1 MGGTDILGKE
11 GTIMRDHSNHIEL
24 SREEAVATMLAHCAF
39 APGVEEVPLEQAFGR
54 TLAENALALV
64 TMPNCLTCN
73 MDSIALRWSDF
84 EQAEGSMPDISGWT
98 RGVEWQFANTGVGMP
113 EGFDTAIAIENAV
126 VSADNTTLEQIVLPP
141 SRRFAG
147 TSPAGSRMREGDL
160 VATAGTLVTPPIA
173 AALAAAGHTSVRVVA
188 RPRVAFI
195 PTGNEL
201 VPAGVEV
208 PRGKNIESNSVVVR
222 GKVLAWGGEPAVL
235 PIVPDD
241 PVQIEAAIHRACAE
255 ADIVV
260 LNAGSSKGSDD
271 WTMELLERIGRVF
284 NHETN
289 HGPGHHSSY
298 ALVDGTPIVGISGP
312 SFGAAFTTD
321 FYLKPLIDVWYGRS
335 PEPKRTF
342 ARLVAEFPAGGPG
355 GKPGTGMETGA
366 GAGNRDGKPASA
378 QAGGEERPRI
388 ERDAPFYAIQFVR
401 LGESADGTLEATPI
415 AARGS
420 LVALDGCDAYYPL
433 DRRRPPRVGDVIE
446 VELRG

>member
-1 MGGTDILGKE
+1 
-11 GTIMRDHSNHIEL
+11 MRDHSRHIEL
-24 SREEAVATMLAHCAF
+24 TREQAVATMLAHCVF
-39 APGVEEVPLEQAFGR
+39 EPGTEEVPLEETFGR
-54 TLAENALALV
+54 TLAEDATALV

-73 MDSIALRWSDF
+73 MDF
-84 EQAEGSMPDISGWT
+84 EEAGGSTPDISGWT

-113 EGFDTAIAIENAV
+113 EGFDTAVAIENAV
-126 VSADNTTLEQIVLPP
+126 VSADNQTLEQIVLPP

-160 VATAGTLVTPPIA
+160 VCKAGTVVTPPVA
-173 AALAAAGHTSVRVVA
+173 AALAAAGHTSARVVV

-201 VPAGVEV
+201 VPAGTEV

-222 GKVLAWGGEPAVL
+222 GKVLGWGGEPIVF

-241 PVQIEAAIHRACAE
+241 PAQIEAAIRRACAE

-271 WTMELLERIGRVF
+271 WTMELLEQMGQVF

-321 FYLKPLIDVWYGRS
+321 FYLKPLIEAWFGRS
-335 PEPKRTF
+335 PEPRRVS
-342 ARLVAEFPAGGPG
+342 ARLSAPFASGGPG
-355 GKPGTGMETGA
+355 APKPTAGTGSSDA
-366 GAGNRDGKPASA
+366 KASRP
-378 QAGGEERPRI
+378 GGEERPLV
-388 ERDAPFYAIQFVR
+388 EREAPFYSIQFVT
-401 LGESADGTLEATPI
+401 LVETPDGVLEATPV
-415 AARGS
+415 AARGD
-420 LVALDGCDAYYPL
+420 LVALNGCDAYYPL
-433 DRRRPPRVGDVIE
+433 DRKHAPQVGDMIE
-446 VELRG
+446 VELKG

>member
-1 MGGTDILGKE
+1 
-11 GTIMRDHSNHIEL
+11 MRDHSNHIEL

-54 TLAENALALV
+54 TLAEDALALV

-160 VATAGTLVTPPIA
+160 VATAGTLVTPSIA

-241 PVQIEAAIHRACAE
+241 PVQIEAAIHRACTE

-271 WTMELLERIGRVF
+271 WTMELLERIGQVF

-321 FYLKPLIDVWYGRS
+321 FYLKPLIEAWFDRS
-335 PEPKRTF
+335 PEPRRVF
-342 ARLVAEFPAGGPG
+342 ARLSAPFAAGGPSAS
-355 GKPGTGMETGA
+355 KPTAGTGSSDAKTS
-366 GAGNRDGKPASA
+366 RP
-378 QAGGEERPRI
+378 GGEERPLI
-388 ERDAPFYAIQFVR
+388 ERDAPFYSIQFVT
-401 LGESADGTLEATPI
+401 LAEAPDGVLEATPV
-415 AARGS
+415 AARGN

-433 DRRRPPRVGDVIE
+433 DRKHAPQVGDMIE
-446 VELRG
+446 VELKG

>member
-1 MGGTDILGKE
+1 
-11 GTIMRDHSNHIEL
+11 MRDHSRHIEL
-24 SREEAVATMLAHCAF
+24 TREQAVATMLAHCVF
-39 APGVEEVPLEQAFGR
+39 EPGTEEVPLEETFGR
-54 TLAENALALV
+54 TLAEDATALV

-84 EQAEGSMPDISGWT
+84 EEAGGSTPDISGWT

-113 EGFDTAIAIENAV
+113 EGFDTAVAIENAV
-126 VSADNTTLEQIVLPP
+126 VSADNQTLEQIVLPP

-160 VATAGTLVTPPIA
+160 VCKAGTVVTPPVA
-173 AALAAAGHTSVRVVA
+173 AALAAAGHTSARVVV

-201 VPAGVEV
+201 VPAGTEV

-222 GKVLAWGGEPAVL
+222 GKVLGWGGEPIVF

-241 PVQIEAAIHRACAE
+241 PAQIEAAIRRACAE

-271 WTMELLERIGRVF
+271 WTMELLEEIGQVF

-321 FYLKPLIDVWYGRS
+321 FYLKPLIEAWFGRS
-335 PEPKRTF
+335 PEPRRVS
-342 ARLVAEFPAGGPG
+342 ARLSAPFASGGPG
-355 GKPGTGMETGA
+355 APKPTAGTGSSDA
-366 GAGNRDGKPASA
+366 KASRP
-378 QAGGEERPRI
+378 GGEERPLV
-388 ERDAPFYAIQFVR
+388 EREAPFYSIQFVT
-401 LGESADGTLEATPI
+401 LVETPDGVLEATPV
-415 AARGS
+415 AARGD
-420 LVALDGCDAYYPL
+420 LVALNGCDAYYPL
-433 DRRRPPRVGDVIE
+433 DRKHAPQVGDMIE
-446 VELRG
+446 VELKG